1 MHGER
6 RVARHTTD
14 EFLING
20 AETVQIP
27 KGWSHT
33 KDMLNRDFAFA
44 DFSAAF
50 GFMTRVAMLAE
61 QANHHPNWSNV
72 YNSVSISL
80 TSHDE
85 GNLVT
90 DKDIELAKQINRLLE
105 R

>member
-1 MHGER
+1 M
-6 RVARHTTD
+6 
-14 EFLING
+14 
-20 AETVQIP
+20 QIP
-27 KGWSHT
+27 NGWSHT

-90 DKDIELAKQINRLLE
+90 DKDIELAKQINRLLD

>member
-1 MHGER
+1 M
-6 RVARHTTD
+6 
-14 EFLING
+14 
-20 AETVQIP
+20 QIP
-27 KGWSHT
+27 NGWSHT

-80 TSHDE
+80 TSHDA

-90 DKDIELAKQINRLLE
+90 DKDIELAKKINTLLDS
-105 R
+105 

>member
-1 MHGER
+1 M
-6 RVARHTTD
+6 
-14 EFLING
+14 
-20 AETVQIP
+20 QIP
-27 KGWSHT
+27 NGWSHT
-33 KDMLNRDFAFA
+33 NDMLNRDFAFA

-80 TSHDE
+80 TSHDA

-90 DKDIELAKQINRLLE
+90 EKDIELAKQIDRLLDS
-105 R
+105 

>member
-1 MHGER
+1 M
-6 RVARHTTD
+6 
-14 EFLING
+14 
-20 AETVQIP
+20 QIP
-27 KGWSHT
+27 NGWSHT

-72 YNSVSISL
+72 YNNVSISL
-80 TSHDE
+80 SSHDA

-90 DKDIELAKQINRLLE
+90 DKDIELAEQINGLLDS
-105 R
+105 

>member
-1 MHGER
+1 M
-6 RVARHTTD
+6 
-14 EFLING
+14 
-20 AETVQIP
+20 QIP
-27 KGWSHT
+27 NGWSHT
-33 KDMLNRDFAFA
+33 KDMLNRDFTFA

-90 DKDIELAKQINRLLE
+90 DKDIELAKQINRLLD

>member
-6 RVARHTTD
+6 RVARLATD

-27 KGWSHT
+27 NGWSHT
-33 KDMLNRDFAFA
+33 NDMLNRDFAFA

-72 YNSVSISL
+72 YNNVSISL
-80 TSHDE
+80 SSHDA

-90 DKDIELAKQINRLLE
+90 DKDIELAEQINRLMDS
-105 R
+105 

>member
-1 MHGER
+1 M
-6 RVARHTTD
+6 
-14 EFLING
+14 
-20 AETVQIP
+20 QIP
-27 KGWSHT
+27 NGWSHT
-33 KDMLNRDFAFA
+33 NDMLNRDFAFA

-90 DKDIELAKQINRLLE
+90 DKDIELAKQINRLLD

>member
-1 MHGER
+1 M
-6 RVARHTTD
+6 
-14 EFLING
+14 
-20 AETVQIP
+20 QIP
-27 KGWSHT
+27 NGWSHT
-33 KDMLNRDFAFA
+33 NDMLNRDFAFA

-80 TSHDE
+80 TSHDA

-90 DKDIELAKQINRLLE
+90 DKDIELAKQINRLLDS
-105 R
+105 

>member
-1 MHGER
+1 M
-6 RVARHTTD
+6 
-14 EFLING
+14 
-20 AETVQIP
+20 QIP
-27 KGWSHT
+27 NGWSHT
-33 KDMLNRDFAFA
+33 NDMLNRDFAFA

-80 TSHDE
+80 TSHDA

-90 DKDIELAKQINRLLE
+90 EKDIELAKQINRLLDS
-105 R
+105 